1 MQPATE
7 IREGVLSSTA
17 FPGLIYSILSQK
29 ETGVLTLTSDTAV
42 KSVYI
47 KSGKPVFASSN
58 DRDDRL
64 GQIFLK
70 AGEVSLEGLLEA
82 LERSIASHRLLG
94 GVLVEMNLIQ
104 PHALVEGVRS
114 QVRDI
119 LTGLFL
125 WTRGRYR
132 YAPGPLPSDEVIT
145 LKLSTGR
152 IIHEGIRRIDSWER
166 IWEAVGGLRAR
177 YRSTGNGQ
185 DLLKDLDLSLGE
197 WTLLSHLDRPI
208 TLRDLCRVSDLK
220 DFEICRLLW
229 ALLTLGLVKRE
240 AG

>member
-1 MQPATE
+1 M
-7 IREGVLSSTA
+7 LSSTA